1 MNKSFD
7 RFCTLLQ
14 EAYLNVCFVARLLE
28 LVFVKNCG
36 HLPRIQI
43 VMARSSV
50 KLVPKVLGSEAK
62 YFLTISIRI
71 SVTRSDDLFDFGQL
85 LQAFGNNLFVQ
96 ISHILR
102 EFL

>member
-1 MNKSFD
+1 
-7 RFCTLLQ
+7 
-14 EAYLNVCFVARLLE
+14 
-28 LVFVKNCG
+28 
-36 HLPRIQI
+36 
-43 VMARSSV
+43 MARSSV

-71 SVTRSDDLFDFGQL
+71 SVTRSDDLLDFGQL

-96 ISHILR
+96 ISHIFR